1 MAASGGAP
9 KAHIMAAGMGTRL
22 APLTDRTAKPMAP
35 IVNRPV
41 MEHILRLLAR
51 HGVTEVCIN
60 LHHYADDIRGYFG
73 DGRAFGLNAHYSFE
87 EKLLGTAGGTGGFRE
102 LLGDDTFLVVSGDA
116 LTDVDISSFVAAHCA
131 HGGIATIAVKEVD
144 DPSHYGVVVHDAD
157 GRVTGFQEK
166 PAAADALSRLCNCG
180 IYAFE
185 PAIFDLIPPG
195 AFCDYAKDIF
205 PRLLADD
212 EPFHVWRLETY
223 WNDVGSLREYRRG
236 NFDALRGRVAVSMPG
251 RELRLGV
258 WVGDDTEVA
267 DDVEI
272 VPPVL
277 IGDGCRVAAQAKLIG
292 PLVIGDGCTIGHG
305 AVLEGVIHWN
315 GTATGHRAALAGGIV
330 GRAVRIGD
338 DAVVHRGAVIGDG
351 CVVCDGAVVKADARL
366 GPQTAVDAVPAAPE
380 PAAPGTAAPEPA
392 APGTAAPEPA
402 APKAPA

>member
-1 MAASGGAP
+1 MTAQGEAP
-9 KAHIMAAGMGTRL
+9 RAHIMAAGLGTRL

-51 HGVTEVCIN
+51 HGVTEVCVN

-73 DGRAFGLNAHYSFE
+73 DGRAFGLNAHYRFE
-87 EKLLGTAGGTGGFRE
+87 EKLMGTAGGTGGFRR
-102 LLGDDTFLVVSGDA
+102 LLADGTFVVVSGDA
-116 LTDVDISSFVAAHCA
+116 LTDVDISAFVAAHRA

-144 DPSHYGVVVHDAD
+144 DPSHYGVVVHDER

-166 PAAADALSRLCNCG
+166 PAKAEALSHVCNCG

-185 PAIFDLIPPG
+185 PEIFDFIPVG
-195 AFCDYAKDIF
+195 RFCDYAKDVF
-205 PRLLADD
+205 PALLAAGR
-212 EPFHVWRLETY
+212 PFSVWPLDTY
-223 WNDVGSLREYRRG
+223 WNDVGSLREYRRS
-236 NFDALRGRVAVSMPG
+236 NFDALAGRVAVTVPG

-258 WVGDDTEVA
+258 WVGEGTEVA

-277 IGDGCRVAAQAKLIG
+277 IGDGCRVAAGARLVG

-315 GTATGHRAALAGGIV
+315 GTATGRRASLAGSIV
-330 GRAVRIGD
+330 GRDVAIGD
-338 DAVVHRGAVIGDG
+338 DAVVHQGAVIGDG
-351 CVVCDGAVVKADARL
+351 CDVVEGTVVKADARL
-366 GPQTAVDAVPAAPE
+366 KPQTVVGPAA
-380 PAAPGTAAPEPA
+380 APDTS
-392 APGTAAPEPA
+392 T
-402 APKAPA
+402 